1 MFRICLS
8 LFFVHVASALNDTAK
23 PLSLPPSGY
32 WDGNDG
38 RWSTFN
44 LQIGTPVQVVRLLPG
59 TSATAANTIWAVIT
73 EGCEQAN
80 PDLDPGECSFARGG
94 TFERNASLT
103 WSTSRLENNGLYE
116 IVLYEEEKLGLS
128 ANAYYGFDTV
138 SFGLPDS
145 GLPKLENQTVAGI
158 ATNDFFLGTL
168 PLSPISQ
175 NFTSYTTGAIPSVL
189 GTLRDPNNTMV
200 PSTTW
205 AYTAGAVYKSPP
217 VFGSVTFGGY
227 DANRID
233 WSSSGSV
240 SAPFWTDPSRD
251 LLIGL
256 QSIMHDTLGSTPLL
270 ADGIYVFLNSLVAH
284 MWLPIGICQAFETA
298 FELEWDNVTEF
309 YTVSEDTHARL
320 VAQNPSFAFT
330 IGASKDQGTS
340 NTVINIPYAA
350 FDLNVSTPYYN
361 QSQRYFPLKRA
372 QNDTQ
377 YILGRAFLQ
386 EAYIIAD
393 YDRRNFTVGQAL
405 FPSTQ
410 DIVPILPP
418 GLSFDGSSPGLST
431 GAIVGFAIA
440 VAAVLLLAL
449 GIFWWRRK
457 KWTRPGAQAYS
468 PAPTDEK
475 PSIRSWHDHKPEL
488 KPEMEATGIGELRGD
503 DHHYGAPE
511 LPGGYNYNPYRAEL
525 SAGNGQMYELP
536 VFDRH
541 ELGEYVAANELDV
554 PRRR

>member
-1 MFRICLS
+1 M
-8 LFFVHVASALNDTAK
+8 
-23 PLSLPPSGY
+23 
-32 WDGNDG
+32 
-38 RWSTFN
+38 
-44 LQIGTPVQVVRLLPG
+44 PG
-59 TSATAANTIWAVIT
+59 TSATAANVIWTVIP

-80 PDLDPGECSFARGG
+80 PDLDPVDCSFARGG
-94 TFERNASLT
+94 TFARNDSLT
-103 WSTSRLENNGLYE
+103 LSTSRLENEGLYE
-116 IVLYEEEKLGLS
+116 IFLYEEEKLGLS
-128 ANAYYGFDTV
+128 ANAYYGFDTM
-138 SFGLPDS
+138 SFGLPGS
-145 GLPKLENQTVAGI
+145 GFPELKEQIVAGI

-168 PLSPISQ
+168 ALSPVSQ
-175 NFTSYTTGAIPSVL
+175 NFTSFATGSIPSLL
-189 GTLRDPNNTMV
+189 GTLRDPNNTII

-227 DANRID
+227 DANRVD
-233 WSSSGSV
+233 WDEDRSV
-240 SAPFWTDPSRD
+240 TAPFWTDQSRD

-256 QSIMHDTLGSTPLL
+256 QSITYDTLGSAPLL
-270 ADGIYVFLNSLVAH
+270 ADGIYIFLNSLVTH
-284 MWLPIGICQAFETA
+284 MWLPLDVCQVFETA
-298 FELEWDNVTEF
+298 FGLEWDNVTEL

-320 VAQNPSFAFT
+320 LAQSPSFAFT
-330 IGASKDQGTS
+330 IGASKDQGTR

-350 FDLNVSTPYYN
+350 FDLNVSIPYYN
-361 QSQRYFPLKRA
+361 QSQQYFPLKRA

-377 YILGRAFLQ
+377 YTLGRAFLQ
-386 EAYIIAD
+386 EAYVIAD

-418 GLSFDGSSPGLST
+418 GLTLDESSPGIST
-431 GAIVGFAIA
+431 GAIVGIAIA

-457 KWTRPGAQAYS
+457 RWTRPGAQAYS

-503 DHHYGAPE
+503 DHHHGAPE
-511 LPGGYNYNPYRAEL
+511 LPGAYNYNNHRAEL

-541 ELGEYVAANELDV
+541 ELGSEYVAANELDA